1 MDAGSA
7 ASGSMEEAVGA
18 GAAAWGSTGAEG
30 VAVGAW
36 KSGGGRRGADPAR
49 MGGQSGTGASSGNSG
64 AACSG
69 NWAGTPEVGMGVPAE
84 EEGAGRSS
92 SLVKKSSS
100 WGDVAGGAGVEN
112 PVGAARWSER
122 YCAKCLG
129 ERLRSP
135 GRPRWRWRRRL
146 REQRRR

>member
-1 MDAGSA
+1 MTGGFWEAAVMGSAGGAVGAGSA

-100 WGDVAGGAGVEN
+100 WGDVV
-112 PVGAARWSER
+112 R
-122 YCAKCLG
+122 C
-129 ERLRSP
+129 
-135 GRPRWRWRRRL
+135 
-146 REQRRR
+146 REKGKVVSSKMT